1 MDINITT
8 EVGNNSTQLFENTQ
22 GNLVD
27 YLICSLKK
35 TVPGNHIYKIYALS
49 TLPKPKTL
57 FKSQEKK
64 SYERKILLLLSEK
77 KSSTKEE
84 ALMTSIEAHEYYMIE
99 EETLNIYIS
108 KVDTTG
114 CIISTTVKDKKISAT
129 KQLISSYINYH
140 LEEKTQPRNKYINV
154 HIFARSQPQ
163 YLFTKSSNNLKK
175 HILDDTGLLKWWKKV
190 LGQAF
195 TTSTSNNLQNVRKW
209 YYIPGYASESKARS
223 LIKDNNNDDWIYGYP
238 YNNESKVDD
247 VIPKFDDDAKARW
260 LDHLNDNEDN
270 DENDKTNV
278 KEFWEIISIGGEFSG
293 EKIAG
298 FFWVNVERSKSEDL
312 KKEEYEAV
320 ILENLKKNVGGIM
333 VEEEEFIR
341 TLQKFFELEFCNEE
355 ITLKSSEDWSKIF
368 EDLCVQKG
376 INDGVV
382 EFKVKQ
388 PQIEDKETSPK
399 SIEMIEMEIKP
410 NDGTV
415 QEETSNNKRKPANP
429 VENNGVNV
437 NVLSSSLIKRVK
449 RDKK

>member
-238 YNNESKVDD
+238 YNNEK
-247 VIPKFDDDAKARW
+247 
-260 LDHLNDNEDN
+260 
-270 DENDKTNV
+270 
-278 KEFWEIISIGGEFSG
+278 FWEIISIGGEFSG

-320 ILENLKKNVGGIM
+320 ILENLKENVGGIM

-382 EFKVKQ
+382 EFKVEQ

>member
-1 MDINITT
+1 MDTT
-8 EVGNNSTQLFENTQ
+8 EVGNSSTQLFENIQ

-27 YLICSLKK
+27 YLVRSLKK

-49 TLPKPKTL
+49 TLPIVKTL
-57 FKSQEKK
+57 FKTQEKK

-84 ALMTSIEAHEYYMIE
+84 ALMTSIEAHEYYMVE

-114 CIISTTVKDKKISAT
+114 CILLSTNVKDKKISAT

-154 HIFARSQPQ
+154 HVFARSQPQ
-163 YLFTKSSNNLKK
+163 YLFTKSSKNLNK
-175 HILDDTGLLKWWKKV
+175 HILDDLGLLKWWKKV

-195 TTSTSNNLQNVRKW
+195 ITSTSNNLQKVRKW
-209 YYIPGYASESKARS
+209 YYIPGDAAKSKARP

-260 LDHLNDNEDN
+260 LDHLNDN
-270 DENDKTNV
+270 DEHDESDKINV
-278 KEFWEIISIGGEFSG
+278 KEFWEMVSIGGEFSG

-298 FFWVNVERSKSEDL
+298 FFWVSVERSKSEDL
-312 KKEEYEAV
+312 EHETV
-320 ILENLKKNVGGIM
+320 VLENLKKNVGGIM
-333 VEEEEFIR
+333 LEEDEFLE
-341 TLQKFFELEFCNEE
+341 TLQKFFEMEFCNEE
-355 ITLKSSEDWSKIF
+355 ITLKSSEEWSKIF
-368 EDLCVQKG
+368 EDLCIQKG
-376 INDGVV
+376 INDGVA
-382 EFKVKQ
+382 EFIIEQ
-388 PQIEDKETSPK
+388 SQIEENETLQK
-399 SIEMIEMEIKP
+399 SVDE
-410 NDGTV
+410 NSSGNV
-415 QEETSNNKRKPANP
+415 QEVETSNNKRKLANP
-429 VENNGVNV
+429 IENNRVNV

>member
-1 MDINITT
+1 
-8 EVGNNSTQLFENTQ
+8 
-22 GNLVD
+22 
-27 YLICSLKK
+27 
-35 TVPGNHIYKIYALS
+35 
-49 TLPKPKTL
+49 
-57 FKSQEKK
+57 
-64 SYERKILLLLSEK
+64 
-77 KSSTKEE
+77 
-84 ALMTSIEAHEYYMIE
+84 MTSIEAHEYYMIE

-223 LIKDNNNDDWIYGYP
+223 LIKNNNDDDWIYGYP

-260 LDHLNDNEDN
+260 LDHLNDNDDN
-270 DENDKTNV
+270 DESDKINV

-312 KKEEYEAV
+312 YEAV
-320 ILENLKKNVGGIM
+320 VLENLKKNVGGIM

-355 ITLKSSEDWSKIF
+355 ITLKS
-368 EDLCVQKG
+368 
-376 INDGVV
+376 
-382 EFKVKQ
+382 
-388 PQIEDKETSPK
+388 K

-410 NDGTV
+410 NDDTV
-415 QEETSNNKRKPANP
+415 QEETTNNKRKPN
-429 VENNGVNV
+429 
-437 NVLSSSLIKRVK
+437 L
-449 RDKK
+449 